1 MAWTANTAS
10 PSANAGADGRDGHRL
25 WRRSESALYRVHVAT
40 ERRTPG
46 SQTSLREA
54 NRARIVNAI
63 KKHGGLTQ
71 VELSGVTGLSPAT
84 VSNIVKELS
93 GAGVLHTSP
102 TTQSGRRARQV
113 TLAHAL
119 GLVVGVHFSTRHMRI
134 ALADV
139 AHTVVAEHHL
149 PLAKDH
155 RADNELDRTALLIA
169 DMLDTLQASMSEVLA
184 VGIALTAPVDR
195 ATGTTARSGIL
206 RGWDGI
212 PVAEVM
218 QRRLK
223 RSVFVDN
230 AANLAALAELR
241 MGASRGKQDS
251 IYIDIG
257 DGIGAGLI
265 INGRIFRG
273 HNGSAGEFGHTTIV
287 ENGPLCRCGNRGCLE
302 AIAGGYAILEGLKST
317 HGNLK
322 LNDVV
327 TKAMSGDPGA
337 IRAIADAGKHIG
349 IAAANLSNLVDPERL
364 VVGGELSRAGEILL
378 GPIRHAMERSVIV
391 DQLLMPDVVQGQ
403 LGVRAATLGAV
414 AYAIDQVA
422 IGTNDTTP

>member
-1 MAWTANTAS
+1 MAS
-10 PSANAGADGRDGHRL
+10 
-25 WRRSESALYRVHVAT
+25 

-54 NRARIVNAI
+54 NRARIVDAI

-71 VELSGVTGLSPAT
+71 VELAGITGLSPAT

-93 GAGVLHTSP
+93 AVGVLHTSP
-102 TTQSGRRARQV
+102 TTQSGRRARYV

-139 AHTVVAEHHL
+139 AHTIVAEHHL

-155 RADNELDRTALLIA
+155 RADNELDRTTLLIA
-169 DMLDTLQASMSEVLA
+169 DMLESLQATMSEILA
-184 VGIALTAPVDR
+184 VGIALPAPVDR
-195 ATGTTARSGIL
+195 KTGTTARSGIL

-212 PVAEVM
+212 PVAEVLE
-218 QRRLK
+218 RRL
-223 RSVFVDN
+223 RRPVFLDN

-241 MGASRGKQDS
+241 MGAARGKQDA
-251 IYIDIG
+251 IFIDIG
-257 DGIGAGLI
+257 DGIGAGLV
-265 INGRIFRG
+265 INGQIFRG
-273 HNGSAGEFGHTTIV
+273 HNGSAGEFGHITII

-302 AIAGGYAILEGLKST
+302 AIAGGYAILEGLKPT

-327 TKAMSGDPGA
+327 TKAMGGDPGCT
-337 IRAIADAGKHIG
+337 RAIADAGRHIG
-349 IAAANLSNLVDPERL
+349 VAAANLSNLVDPERL
-364 VVGGELSRAGEILL
+364 IVGGELSRAGEILL

-391 DQLLMPDVVQGQ
+391 DELSMPDIVQGQ
-403 LGVRAATLGAV
+403 FGVRAATLGAV
-414 AYAIDQVA
+414 AYAIDQVT
-422 IGTNDTTP
+422 IGTKVTTA